1 MTNNSQKQLKEQ
13 INNFKRNKLSII
25 RYWIN
30 KEDII
35 FILNTRKIDKELFIK
50 RYAFGLLDYY
60 IDLISNSIKIGESSS
75 MNDFLN
81 YLNKQH
87 VKPEEL
93 FTLCIGFKN
102 ALLEYLNELNNNS
115 LEVSNHINKLFEKMF
130 ANFLENYSKTAKDIE
145 KALSKSADI
154 VDKQVILSR
163 TDLNGTI
170 LKVSSAFC
178 KVNGYESQELVGQTH
193 DILKHNDTP
202 KEVIQDLW
210 ETIKSGKIWVG
221 ELKNIKKNGEFYW
234 VETTIYPNFDNM
246 RQIISFD
253 AISQDITSKKVI
265 ESQQNLLIEQSKH
278 AAMGE
283 MISMIAHQWR
293 QPLQAVS
300 ILVQKLPL
308 TKMMGSEITDELIDN
323 VVDDV
328 GKQLQYMSKTI
339 DDFRDFFKPN
349 RNREEIDISIIINKS
364 IDFLGYLLKANSI
377 QLNIKNDF
385 NVEVFVYVNEIVQAI
400 INIIKNACDALNEKD
415 DEDKIIN
422 ISTKKESDYI
432 CIIIEDNAGGIP
444 NNVIGKI
451 FEPYFSTKTNKNGTG
466 LGLYMCKTIIEQHSN
481 GVISVENTNIGAQ
494 FIIKLPLQ

>member
-1 MTNNSQKQLKEQ
+1 MQLKKQ
-13 INNFKRNKLSII
+13 IDDLKKNKLVII

-30 KEDII
+30 NEEVK

-60 IDLISNSIKIGESSS
+60 IDLISEKITLNQTSSI
-75 MNDFLN
+75 NDFLK
-81 YLNKQH
+81 YLSKQS

-93 FTLCIGFKN
+93 YILFISLKN
-102 ALLEYLNELNNNS
+102 SMLEHLNKSNVISLEISNELNQLS
-115 LEVSNHINKLFEKMF
+115 EKIF
-130 ANFLENYSKTAKDIE
+130 IKFLEIYSQTVKDIE
-145 KALSKSADI
+145 KALNKSADI

-163 TDLNGTI
+163 TDAKGKI

-178 KVNGYESQELVGQTH
+178 KINGYKSTELVGKTH
-193 DILKHNDTP
+193 ALLKHPDTS
-202 KEVIQDLW
+202 KELIDNLW
-210 ETIKSGKIWVG
+210 ETISAGYIWTG
-221 ELKNIKKNGEFYW
+221 ELKNIKKNGDFYW
-234 VETTIYPNFDNM
+234 VETSIHPNFDNM
-246 RQIISFD
+246 GQIISFD

-300 ILVQKLPL
+300 ILVQKIPL
-308 TKMMGSEITDELIDN
+308 TKMMGTQITDELIDS
-323 VVDDV
+323 VVSDV
-328 GKQLQYMSKTI
+328 GVQLQYMSKTI

-349 RNREEIDISIIINKS
+349 RQKEVIDISVVLNKS
-364 IDFLGYLLKANSI
+364 VDFLGYLLKANSI
-377 QLNIKNDF
+377 KLNIENKM
-385 NVEVFVYVNEIVQAI
+385 EIEVYVYLNEIVQAL
-400 INIIKNACDALNEKD
+400 INIIKNSCDALNEKAI
-415 DEDKIIN
+415 ENKIIN
-422 ISTKKESDYI
+422 ISTRKDSEFIY
-432 CIIIEDNAGGIP
+432 IIIEDNAGGIP

-481 GVISVENTNIGAQ
+481 GFIFVENSDIGAK
-494 FIIKLPLQ
+494 FTIKLPLN

>member
-1 MTNNSQKQLKEQ
+1 MNQIQLKEQ
-13 INNFKRNKLSII
+13 VNNFKKNKFAII

-30 KEDII
+30 KESII
-35 FILNTRKIDKELFIK
+35 LILNTRKIDKEIFIK

-60 IDLISNSIKIGESSS
+60 IDLISENITIGKSLST
-75 MNDFLN
+75 NDFLN
-81 YLNKQH
+81 YLNKQD

-93 FTLCIGFKN
+93 FILCTGLKN
-102 ALLEYLNELNNNS
+102 ALLEFLNELNLNS
-115 LEVSNHINKLFEKMF
+115 LEISNDLNILFEKIF
-130 ANFLENYSKTAKDIE
+130 NDFLETYSKTAKAIE
-145 KALSKSADI
+145 KALHKSADI

-163 TDLNGTI
+163 SDLDGKI

-178 KVNGYESQELVGQTH
+178 KMNGYKSTELIGQSYSVFRH
-193 DILKHNDTP
+193 KDTAN
-202 KEVIQDLW
+202 ETIDDLW
-210 ETIKSGKIWVG
+210 KTIKSGKIWVG
-221 ELKNIKKNGEFYW
+221 ELKNIKKNGDFYW

-246 RQIISFD
+246 GNIISFD

-308 TKMMGSEITDELIDN
+308 TKMIDGEITDDLIDSVAN
-323 VVDDV
+323 DV

-349 RNREEIDISIIINKS
+349 RNRETIDISIILNKS

-377 QLNIKNDF
+377 QLNIKNDMQI
-385 NVEVFVYVNEIVQAI
+385 EVYVYLNEIVQVI
-400 INIIKNACDALNEKD
+400 INIIKNACDALNEKNN
-415 DEDKIIN
+415 EDKTIN
-422 ISTKKESDYI
+422 ISTVKDDDYI
-432 CIIIEDNAGGIP
+432 YIMIEDNAGGIP
-444 NNVIGKI
+444 DNVIGKI

-466 LGLYMCKTIIEQHSN
+466 LGLYMCKTIIEQHSH
-481 GVISVENTNIGAQ
+481 GIISVENTNIGAK
-494 FIIKLPLQ
+494 FTIKLPLE

>member
-1 MTNNSQKQLKEQ
+1 MIQFHLKEQ
-13 INNFKRNKLSII
+13 INNFKKNKFAII

-30 KEDII
+30 KENII
-35 FILNTRKIDKELFIK
+35 LILNTRKIDKELFIK

-60 IDLISNSIKIGESSS
+60 IDLISENITIGESSS
-75 MNDFLN
+75 TNDFLS
-81 YLNKQH
+81 YLNKQN

-93 FTLCIGFKN
+93 FIICSGLKN
-102 ALLEYLNELNNNS
+102 ALLEFLNNLNLNS
-115 LEVSNHINKLFEKMF
+115 LEISNDLNQIFENF
-130 ANFLENYSKTAKDIE
+130 FTNFLETYSKTAKAIE
-145 KALSKSADI
+145 KALNKSADI

-163 TDLNGTI
+163 TDLDGKI
-170 LKVSSAFC
+170 IKVSSAFC
-178 KVNGYESQELVGQTH
+178 KMNGYKSSEVIGQSH
-193 DILKHNDTP
+193 NIFRHNDTTN
-202 KEVIQDLW
+202 KTIDDLW
-210 ETIKSGKIWVG
+210 KTIKSGKIWVG

-246 RQIISFD
+246 RNIISFD

-300 ILVQKLPL
+300 ILVQKIPL
-308 TKMMGSEITDELIDN
+308 IKMIDGQITDELVDS

-349 RNREEIDISIIINKS
+349 RKKETIDISIIVNKS

-377 QLNIKNDF
+377 KLNIKNDMQI
-385 NVEVFVYVNEIVQAI
+385 EVFVYLNEIVQVI
-400 INIIKNACDALNEKD
+400 INIIKNACDALDEKNIK
-415 DEDKIIN
+415 DKIIN
-422 ISTKKESDYI
+422 ISTLKEDNYI

-444 NNVIGKI
+444 DNVIGKI
-451 FEPYFSTKTNKNGTG
+451 FEPYFSTKNNKNGTG

-481 GVISVENTNIGAQ
+481 GVINVENTKIGAK
-494 FIIKLPLQ
+494 ITIKLPLK

>member
-1 MTNNSQKQLKEQ
+1 MKQNELKEQ
-13 INNFKRNKLSII
+13 VNNFKKNKFAII

-30 KEDII
+30 KENIVQ
-35 FILNTRKIDKELFIK
+35 ILNIRKINKELFIK

-60 IDLISNSIKIGESSS
+60 IDLISENTIIGKSSS
-75 MNDFLN
+75 SNDFLN
-81 YLNKQH
+81 YLNKQNVH
-87 VKPEEL
+87 PEEL
-93 FTLCIGFKN
+93 YTLCSELKN
-102 ALLEYLNELNNNS
+102 ALLEFLTELNSNS
-115 LEVSNHINKLFEKMF
+115 IEISNDLNTLFEKIF
-130 ANFLENYSKTAKDIE
+130 TNFLEKYSKTAKAIE
-145 KALSKSADI
+145 NALNKSADI

-163 TDLNGTI
+163 TDYNGKI

-178 KVNGYESQELVGQTH
+178 KMSGYKNSELVGKSH
-193 DILKHNDTP
+193 NILKHNDTAN
-202 KEVIQDLW
+202 EIINDLW

-221 ELKNIKKNGEFYW
+221 EIKNIKKNGDFYW

-246 RQIISFD
+246 RNIISFD

-308 TKMMGSEITDELIDN
+308 TKMIDGEITDDLVDS

-349 RNREEIDISIIINKS
+349 RSRETINISIIVNKS
-364 IDFLGYLLKANSI
+364 IDFLGYLLKANAI
-377 QLNIKNDF
+377 KLNIKNDMQ
-385 NVEVFVYVNEIVQAI
+385 VDVHVYLNEIVQAI
-400 INIIKNACDALNEKD
+400 INIIKNACDALTEKNNEEKV
-415 DEDKIIN
+415 IN
-422 ISTKKESDYI
+422 ISTAKQSDYI
-432 CIIIEDNAGGIP
+432 CIMIEDNAGGIP
-444 NNVIGKI
+444 DNVIGKI

-466 LGLYMCKTIIEQHSN
+466 LGLYMCKTIIEQHSH
-481 GVISVENTNIGAQ
+481 GVISVENTNIGAK
-494 FIIKLPLQ
+494 FTIKLPLE